1 MNDCSASNFQKRS
14 SEVAHPALEVKY
26 MYVCSYMIVMII
38 ILNKVMLIKII
49 IIIVKISIIKII
61 IISIIKRI
69 KIIDEKNHKMK
80 NYKHTNSINYKKN
93 INKTNDI

>member
-1 MNDCSASNFQKRS
+1 M
-14 SEVAHPALEVKY
+14 AHPALEVKY

-80 NYKHTNSINYKKN
+80 NYKHMNIALIIKKH
-93 INKTNDI
+93 